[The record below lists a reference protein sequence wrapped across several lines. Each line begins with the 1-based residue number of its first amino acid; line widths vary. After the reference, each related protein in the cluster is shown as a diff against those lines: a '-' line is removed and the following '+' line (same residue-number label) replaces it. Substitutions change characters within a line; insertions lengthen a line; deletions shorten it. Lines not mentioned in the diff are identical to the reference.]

1 MKSWETNS
9 KRASHH
15 EEINLNIEVYMSRLC
30 GSEPALRANIDAA
43 LDEEGES
50 AEVIYTRLDESQAA
64 TRNLQ
69 GSPAILI
76 DGEPVQPTASAGFS

>member
-1 MKSWETNS
+1 M
-9 KRASHH
+9 
-15 EEINLNIEVYMSRLC
+15 NIEVYMSRQC

-43 LDEEGES
+43 LKEEGEV
-50 AEVIYTRLDESQAA
+50 ADVIYTRLDEFQAA
-64 TRNLQ
+64 ARNLQ